1 MMDQSTPITKLFR
14 ALQFRKHVKELTSA
28 CKRINKDACYEFVTY
43 RHGIQRDTLFTQK
56 KSTKFNILCSKIHNY
71 KQRSKSSCRL
81 STRIRPKTESSS
93 SSSSAAAATTT
104 TTTTTRTVQNNNE
117 QPFEQLAH
125 ATSTSPANLSM
136 IVKQSYKPLH
146 AKSTQFNKNTIAVTK
161 GTPVKALYA
170 ISNWVFI
177 EIIETCQTGFVP
189 AYCLRIS
196 NASLESSSQN
206 NLSLLNV
213 SIYEKPHPNVNASTS
228 SQPGRFISS
237 IGPCHFNIEQA
248 SLTCSRIN
256 KSGTYTR
263 HYKDQSNLSR
273 QISNISLHAY
283 DHDAYGTLNL
293 TPCKSLSF
301 SVLDSEPIVHHL
313 NTRLRVMENYQRQ
326 FVGDISVLESEV
338 VTLVNTTQS
347 DNDWR
352 FVRRGDGRQGY
363 IPKQIVLLDRNFN

>member
-1 MMDQSTPITKLFR
+1 MDQSTTIMKLFR
-14 ALQFRKHVKELTSA
+14 TLQFRKHVKELTSA

-43 RHGIQRDTLFTQK
+43 RHAIPDTLTTQK
-56 KSTKFNILCSKIHNY
+56 KSTTFNKLRSKIYNY
-71 KQRSKSSCRL
+71 KQRSKSTCRL
-81 STRIRPKTESSS
+81 STRIRPKTECSSS
-93 SSSSAAAATTT
+93 STTATIAAID
-104 TTTTTRTVQNNNE
+104 NSE
-117 QPFEQLAH
+117 QSFEHLAH

-161 GTPVKALYA
+161 GTSVKALYS

-177 EIIETCQTGFVP
+177 EIIETGQTGFVP
-189 AYCLRIS
+189 IYCLRLS
-196 NASLESSSQN
+196 DSSLESSSQN

-213 SIYEKPHPNVNASTS
+213 SIYEKPHSISTPT
-228 SQPGRFISS
+228 QPGRFISS
-237 IGPCHFNIEQA
+237 IGPCHFNIEQT

-263 HYKDQSNLSR
+263 QNKDQSNLSR

-301 SVLDSEPIVHHL
+301 SVLDSEPIIYHS
-313 NTRLRVMENYQRQ
+313 NNRLRVMENYQRK

-338 VTLVNTTQS
+338 VTLVHTTQI

-352 FVRRGDGRQGY
+352 FIRRGDGRQGY
-363 IPKQIVLLDRNFN
+363 IPKHIVIPDKSLN